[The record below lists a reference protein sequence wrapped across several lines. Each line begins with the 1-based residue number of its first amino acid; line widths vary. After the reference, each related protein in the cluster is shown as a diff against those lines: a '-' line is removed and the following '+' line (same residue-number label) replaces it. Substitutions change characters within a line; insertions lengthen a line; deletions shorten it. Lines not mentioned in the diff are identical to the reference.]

1 MSWLLP
7 RTRILRSLVPNS
19 RGTIA
24 FVVLACLAGART
36 AAAASPP
43 QACEREISATSDS
56 REVPEAI
63 RRTVRRSVQR
73 ASALSRLDRADEAL
87 AKLDALIALMDGPR
101 GERVQDGQRAELTQS
116 IRALKRCLAARP
128 QQPLTWVT
136 IAVFDEPNTPDVGRG
151 DPAGAGVF
159 VEVEGI
165 TIGRTGADGT
175 LEAKLP
181 LGVVE
186 VAATKYPSSWG
197 AGSITVSAGESQTV
211 SIVMLGDK
219 EPSEETDLLLEEAPD
234 GILPAN
240 PASITLKFTEDG
252 HPVRIETIESIEMSD
267 VDGGGNEDLGRSFAV
282 RDGVMI
288 PTDTAAVLR
297 ILEQRSENGRPVR
310 LNASAVDLDGRTR
323 YGEVT
328 FQTGRYKLT
337 VTLAAPPSNP
347 ALRVSNI
354 PVRVTVG
361 GGDVAIA
368 RVSDAS
374 GHFEIDLLPDA
385 TLQIDAHT
393 TASADHYYADAFVTL
408 CGNTSA
414 TILLRSVTDIVAGVR
429 GAIVDS
435 SASSCAPTP
444 RR

>member
-7 RTRILRSLVPNS
+7 RTRILRLLVPNS
-19 RGTIA
+19 WVTIA

-36 AAAASPP
+36 SAAASPAH
-43 QACEREISATSDS
+43 ACETEISATSDS

-63 RRTVRRSVQR
+63 RTRVGRGVQR

-87 AKLDALIALMDGPR
+87 AKLDALIALLDGPR
-101 GERVQDGQRAELTQS
+101 GERVQDRQRAELTQS

-128 QQPLTWVT
+128 QQPLTWIT
-136 IAVFDEPNTPDVGRG
+136 IAVFDEPNTPDRSRG
-151 DPAGAGVF
+151 DSAGAGVF
-159 VEVEGI
+159 VEAEGI

-186 VAATKYPSSWG
+186 VEATKYPSSWG
-197 AGSITVSAGESQTV
+197 AGRVTVSAGESQTV

-252 HPVRIETIESIEMSD
+252 HPVRVETIESIEISD
-267 VDGGGNEDLGRSFAV
+267 IDGDGIEELTRSFAV
-282 RDGVMI
+282 SDGVI
-288 PTDTAAVLR
+288 LPTDAAAVLR
-297 ILEQRSENGRPVR
+297 ILEQRSEHGRAVR
-310 LNASAVDLDGRTR
+310 LSASAVDPDGRTR
-323 YGEVT
+323 YGEVK

-361 GGDVAIA
+361 GGDLAIA

-374 GHFEIDLLPDA
+374 GHFEIDSLPDA
-385 TLQIDAHT
+385 TLHIDAHT
-393 TASADHYYADAFVTL
+393 TASASHYYAEASVTL

-429 GAIVDS
+429 GKIVDS
-435 SASSCAPTP
+435 SAWSCAPL
-444 RR
+444 RRR

>member
-19 RGTIA
+19 RVTIA
-24 FVVLACLAGART
+24 FVVLACLAGAGT
-36 AAAASPP
+36 AAASPAH
-43 QACEREISATSDS
+43 ACEREISATSDI
-56 REVPEAI
+56 RQVPEAI
-63 RRTVRRSVQR
+63 RTRVSRAVQR
-73 ASALSRLDRADEAL
+73 ASALSRFDRSDEAL
-87 AKLDALIALMDGPR
+87 AKLEALIALLDGPR
-101 GERVQDGQRAELTQS
+101 GERVQDRQRAELTQA
-116 IRALKRCLAARP
+116 IRAMKRCLEARP
-128 QQPLTWVT
+128 QQPLTWIT
-136 IAVFDEPNTPDVGRG
+136 IAVFDEPNTPDRSRG
-151 DPAGAGVF
+151 DSAGAGVF
-159 VEVEGI
+159 VEAEGI

-186 VAATKYPSSWG
+186 VTATKYPSSWG
-197 AGSITVSAGESQTV
+197 AGMVTVSAGESQTV
-211 SIVMLGDK
+211 SIVMAGDK
-219 EPSEETDLLLEEAPD
+219 EPSVETDLLLEEAPD

-240 PASITLKFTEDG
+240 SASITLKFTDDG
-252 HPVRIETIESIEMSD
+252 DPVRIETIESIVISD
-267 VDGGGNEDLGRSFAV
+267 ADGDDNEEVGRSFAV
-282 RDGVMI
+282 SDGVII
-288 PTDTAAVLR
+288 PTDATAVLR
-297 ILEQRSENGRPVR
+297 ILEHRSENGRPVR
-310 LNASAVDLDGRTR
+310 LSASAVDPDGQTR
-323 YGEVT
+323 YGEVK

-354 PVRVTVG
+354 PVRVSVG

-385 TLQIDAHT
+385 TLHIDAHT
-393 TASADHYYADAFVTL
+393 TASANHYYADASVTL